1 VTASGSIR
9 TVSCATI
16 SALREAL
23 VAVLRSGTV
32 ASWRRLSDV
41 LAILR
46 LRPEAGHSFPRYK
59 AGQYMALRREDCRLT
74 RRVTDEH
81 GRVHYVP
88 DLDPSG
94 AVRRGP
100 VTHSYS
106 IASAPFE
113 TLRDGH
119 LEFYVVLERDEEGEP
134 GRLTES
140 LFHLREEAG
149 DHVGYYDRVA
159 GDFTLEK
166 RAAGFS
172 SVLLVGT
179 GTGIAPF
186 VSMVKQLHHEA
197 SRERGSVRYTVLYA
211 NRTRPELAYHEELH
225 ALASSGALDLVYVSA
240 VSRPSPGESEDTIG
254 QGRANNLLRH
264 IFALPLLEEEM
275 PDGAPVFEEV
285 RLRVVRPVLP
295 RNVDAMRLRNR
306 LDPARTVVLTC
317 GNATAMADIKA
328 IADRLG
334 MRFEKE
340 DWQPSRTTGA

>member
-1 VTASGSIR
+1 MAD
-9 TVSCATI
+9 
-16 SALREAL
+16 
-23 VAVLRSGTV
+23 LRSGVV

-46 LRPEAGHSFPRYK
+46 LRPEPGHAFPQYK

-149 DHVGYYDRVA
+149 DRVGYYDRVA

-186 VSMVKQLHHEA
+186 VSMIKQLHHEA
-197 SRERGSVRYTVLYA
+197 SRERRAVRYTVLYA
-211 NRTRPELAYHEELH
+211 NRTRAELAYHEELSTI
-225 ALASSGALDLVYVSA
+225 ASSGALDLVYVGS
-240 VSRPSPGESEDTIG
+240 VSRPAPGEPVDTIG

-264 IFALPLLEEEM
+264 IFGLSLLEEEM
-275 PDGAPVFEEV
+275 PDGAAVSEEA

-295 RNVDAMRLRNR
+295 RHADPMRLRDR
-306 LDPARTVVLTC
+306 LDPASTVVLTC
-317 GNATAMADIKA
+317 GNARAMAEIKT
-328 IADRLG
+328 IADRVG